1 MSSSNASQNCGP
13 PDCPA
18 SVWIGSLCIVQHCL
32 HVLDG
37 GRERERWN
45 DSSITIERQHV
56 VTPARA
62 VTKHE
67 DLPLR
72 LSPQI
77 DQVVAAAA
85 QKAAEIKV
93 GGSQRQLGRGSRR
106 CPI

>member
-1 MSSSNASQNCGP
+1 MSSKSASRNCGP

-18 SVWIGSLCIVQHCL
+18 SVWIGSLCIVQQCL

-45 DSSITIERQHV
+45 DSSITVERQHV
-56 VTPARA
+56 VTPTRA

-67 DLPLR
+67 DFPLP

-77 DQVVAAAA
+77 DQVVAASA
-85 QKAAEIKV
+85 QTEVALKV
-93 GGSQRQLGRGSRR
+93 AGPTGS
-106 CPI
+106 